1 MRARIKPTYG
11 VTNKQKKVVAEFLK
25 EEQEKKS
32 KDVVRRVF
40 KLMCVSLNDDF
51 GFGAERLGRLI
62 AKINDL
68 SVEHETDEVFW
79 EHVDK
84 RLDQMGV
91 PFEHEDYDE
100 MEDVR

>member
-1 MRARIKPTYG
+1 MNARIKPRYA
-11 VTNKQKKVVAEFLK
+11 VTKKQKKIVEEFIR
-25 EEQEKKS
+25 EEHREKGREAA
-32 KDVVRRVF
+32 RRLF

>member
-1 MRARIKPTYG
+1 MKARIKPTYG

-25 EEQEKKS
+25 EEQQKQNKGA
-32 KDVVRRVF
+32 VRRLF

-62 AKINDL
+62 NKIQML
-68 SVEHETDEVFW
+68 SEEHATDEVFW

-84 RLDQMGV
+84 RLGQMAV
-91 PFEHEDYDE
+91 PFEHEDYNE
-100 MEDVR
+100 MEGRK